1 MLDSDPHPL
10 PVMGTAITPER
21 IDAAR
26 AHLAMMRSLLAEVN
40 ESVHHLV
47 PPSSGTWRSTAAD
60 NYAQML
66 DRLREHVFAAREGLA
81 DAEQSLTGRLRR
93 MEDELELARAAGDPT
108 AAMTHKETSWTTR

>member
-10 PVMGTAITPER
+10 LVMGTAITPGR

-60 NYAQML
+60 NYAQVL
-66 DRLREHVFAAREGLA
+66 DRLRELVFAAREGLA
-81 DAEQSLTGRLRR
+81 DAEQSLTDRLRR
-93 MEDELELARAAGDPT
+93 MEAELELARAAGDPT